1 MKNKKSKTK
10 IPIRLPVA
18 PPSKKHKDPTKYDRK
33 KDKIVTTEC
42 LSIKEYFLETKHAKD
57 QASRREVKVPQRYIE
72 QFQHQLDII
81 SSQMMKAGLRPWDF
95 FTPEFAYLYQLDD
108 GGSFVVTLP
117 DRGHAAYPTLRVM
130 TTLAPGM
137 TPRGDYEL
145 LKPVLKRVQQELAKR
160 TSFR

>member
-33 KDKIVTTEC
+33 KGKVIPTES

-57 QASRREVKVPQRYIE
+57 QASKREVKVSERYIE

-81 SSQMMKAGLRPWDF
+81 SSQIVKAGLIPSNF
-95 FTPEFAYLYQLDD
+95 FQPELTYIYQLDD
-108 GGSFVVTLP
+108 GGSFVVKVP
-117 DRGHAAYPTLRVM
+117 NRGNTPYPTLRVM

-137 TPRGDYEL
+137 TPRGDFEL

-160 TSFR
+160 RSFR